1 MKMKVATSKPKRRDG
16 GGDTTSHAH
25 TYIHTQTRTQ
35 LEQSDWPQSKLQPG
49 QTGSRAMPVCMSVC
63 VRARKRAERKRER
76 QHSRVLKQLRTL
88 IRLQAEI
95 SLDDENSG
103 TGLEEDARRTA
114 GGGVGPRTT
123 GSQMVA

>member
-1 MKMKVATSKPKRRDG
+1 MKMKVATSKSKRRDG

-25 TYIHTQTRTQ
+25 TYIHTRTRTQ
-35 LEQSDWPQSKLQPG
+35 LEQSDRPESKLQPT

>member
-1 MKMKVATSKPKRRDG
+1 MVTRPRTHTHIYTHTHG
-16 GGDTTSHAH
+16 HA
-25 TYIHTQTRTQ
+25 
-35 LEQSDWPQSKLQPG
+35 EQSDWPQSKLQPG